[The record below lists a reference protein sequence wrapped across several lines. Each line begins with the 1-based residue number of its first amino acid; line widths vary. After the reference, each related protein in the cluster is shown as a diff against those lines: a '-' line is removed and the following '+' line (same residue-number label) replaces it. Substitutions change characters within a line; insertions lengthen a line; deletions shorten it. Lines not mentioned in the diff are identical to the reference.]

1 MQMKKIQNL
10 LIPAI
15 FFITTLIPHFSI
27 NSLWGKN
34 TNSPNQAVTTSYI
47 DLPAN
52 QEIVLKSLLDTSD
65 LKSLTEKN
73 LQLMG
78 RYLAKHVTHNKSQ
91 FGTNVTSNYFWFIYN
106 ALPEFVDKS
115 ERHQGYYEN
124 QNSQNQADR
133 LLAYAI
139 YRIDRNPE
147 NLKRLFNYGK
157 PFIKT
162 VIDKQDYIHNGL
174 KKKVDC
180 LLEIHSKLTKIENY
194 REKMLEASSR
204 ADMIRGKTPSDE
216 DFSDFIKSAYGF
228 SAYDLS
234 ELIFLKLGMDANENY
249 DYFYNC
255 FTEWSFWMR
264 RICEGNMDAVHSILV
279 EISQMYD

>member
-1 MQMKKIQNL
+1 MKKIQKL

-15 FFITTLIPHFSI
+15 FFIFTIFLIHIGI
-27 NSLWGKN
+27 NNLWGKN
-34 TNSPNQAVTTSYI
+34 SNSQVRTNYF

-52 QEIVLKSLLDTSD
+52 QEIILKSLLDINN
-65 LKSLTEKN
+65 LKSLTEDN

-78 RYLAKHVTHNKSQ
+78 RYLSKYVIHNKSQ
-91 FGTNVTSNYFWFIYN
+91 FGTNITSNYFWFIYN

-115 ERHQGYYEN
+115 EGHQGYYEN

-157 PFIKT
+157 PFIKAA
-162 VIDKQDYIHNGL
+162 INKQDYITCGL
-174 KKKVDC
+174 GKKINC
-180 LLEIHSKLTKIENY
+180 LLEIHSELIQIENY
-194 REKMLEASSR
+194 REKILEASNR

-216 DFSDFIKSAYGF
+216 DFNDFRRSAYGF

-234 ELIFLKLGMDANENY
+234 ELIFLKLGIDSYENY
-249 DYFYNC
+249 DC
-255 FTEWSFWMR
+255 ITEWSFWMR
-264 RICEGNMDAVHSILV
+264 RICEGNMDTVHSILV